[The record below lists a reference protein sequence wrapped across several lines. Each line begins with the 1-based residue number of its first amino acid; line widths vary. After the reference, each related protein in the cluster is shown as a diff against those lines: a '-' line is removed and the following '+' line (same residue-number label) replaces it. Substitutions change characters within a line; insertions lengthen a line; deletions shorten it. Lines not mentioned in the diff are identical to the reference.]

1 LEPPP
6 RQDGWWNQTSSIQIS
21 ITLGGLEARAVT
33 KSETEAERLRAHARR
48 FLDLAH
54 AIAEQEASRA
64 LQAYAPELLDRADA
78 LKRRDEN

>member
-1 LEPPP
+1 M
-6 RQDGWWNQTSSIQIS
+6 
-21 ITLGGLEARAVT
+21 T
-33 KSETEAERLRAHARR
+33 KSESEAERLRAHARR

-78 LKRRDEN
+78 LKRKDEN